1 MIKAIDIIDIWV
13 TFCEIFVAFSEY
25 LNFSNTFF
33 VNLLIYDDL
42 TLIYL
47 DSSEVPKQEK
57 VKDHP
62 LFETQAN
69 SALRHINVTLYSDDI
84 DLENCIASLL
94 TKEWPSLLYFFFQ
107 TLSSGLD
114 VSKKWP

>member
-1 MIKAIDIIDIWV
+1 M
-13 TFCEIFVAFSEY
+13 AFSEY
-25 LNFSNTFF
+25 LNFFCESTNT
-33 VNLLIYDDL
+33 NDDL

-94 TKEWPSLLYFFFQ
+94 TKE
-107 TLSSGLD
+107 
-114 VSKKWP
+114 